1 MHELQH
7 LLEQDPDSLTS
18 QTKNVR
24 PNKHIIFSG
33 FFDTESVTIPI
44 CGDIS
49 NPLATRKIPRVT
61 CKNCLI
67 RLKEIS
73 EMETHQEALNYIA
86 TFAPVFQDP
95 DLSVI
100 EDKIGREPTLA
111 AKEAMERR
119 FILQNYN
126 LDAAADAPKAMI
138 GPSKNAYY
146 YNMIEFEIFNRDGT
160 KNQET
165 LDMIQAQIDSLDSP

>member
-1 MHELQH
+1 MHEIEELLQ
-7 LLEQDPDSLTS
+7 QDPNSLTS
-18 QTKNVR
+18 QTKTVR
-24 PNKHIIFSG
+24 PDKHIIFSG
-33 FFDTESVTIPI
+33 FFDTEAVTIPL
-44 CGDIS
+44 CGDIN

-61 CKNCLI
+61 CKNCLL

-73 EMETHQEALNYIA
+73 AMETHQEALNYIE

-100 EDKIGREPTLA
+100 DDKIGREPTLA
-111 AKEAMERR
+111 AKEAAEKR

-126 LDAAADAPKAMI
+126 LDVAADAPKAMI

-146 YNMIEFEIFNRDGT
+146 YNMVEFEIFNTDGT